1 MFRSIIA
8 IFFLLPLL
16 AKAIEP
22 GALVSAS
29 FLNVCKK
36 MDQAGIAVQ
45 PQSDLVAKAIP
56 EDILMIIGS
65 NRQEISDQN
74 APVSNSEIIV
84 GANMAS
90 ISTYTSAST
99 SIASPSADP
108 CKPMINGQS
117 KVSERAILEPPDISE
132 R

>member
-1 MFRSIIA
+1 MFKLIIA

-16 AKAIEP
+16 AKAEEP
-22 GALVSAS
+22 GVLVSAS
-29 FLNVCKK
+29 FQNVCKK

-90 ISTYTSAST
+90 ISTYTSANTST
-99 SIASPSADP
+99 ASPSADP
-108 CKPMINGQS
+108 CELMTNGQPQ
-117 KVSERAILEPPDISE
+117 VTEPVILKPYDISG